1 MTQKLRER
9 LNKGGNKLMDVR
21 QQQLMEW
28 AHQQLLESGLAEQQ
42 PEPLTT
48 VSGDASFRRYF
59 RCAFQ
64 SPNGQAT
71 TVIAVDAPPE
81 KEDNH
86 SFIRVAETLGNR
98 GVNVPQVLAKDY
110 DQGFMLLSDFGD
122 VLLRDV
128 LDETC
133 CDKLYTQALYDL
145 LRLQKADFTPELPR
159 YDSALL
165 QREMMLFQDWFLGE
179 HLGLALNEDELAL
192 LSETFA
198 LLEASALEQPMV
210 TVHRDYHSR
219 NIMHVKDQP
228 LGIIDFQDA
237 VFGPFTYDA
246 VSLLRDCYIN
256 WPEEKVR
263 AWALD
268 FKNHFDQQE
277 LCEAVPASQF
287 FYWFDLMGT
296 QRHLKAIGIF
306 SRLNYRDGKS
316 GYLKDIPRTLNYVL
330 NEIEPYA
337 AFEKFRGF
345 LRERVVP
352 AFLEKQPEARA
363 HLNGAL

>member
-1 MTQKLRER
+1 
-9 LNKGGNKLMDVR
+9 
-21 QQQLMEW
+21 MEW
-28 AHQQLLESGLAEQQ
+28 SHQQLLASGLAVQR
-42 PEPLTT
+42 PDPLTT

-64 SPNGQAT
+64 TPEGQTA

-81 KEDNH
+81 KEDNQ
-86 SFIRVAETLGNR
+86 SFIRVAETLGDR
-98 GVNVPQVLAKDY
+98 GVNVPKVLAKDFA
-110 DQGFMLLSDFGD
+110 QGFMLLSDFGD
-122 VLLRDV
+122 VLLSDV
-128 LDETC
+128 LDESC
-133 CDKLYTQALYDL
+133 CDQLYTQALHDL
-145 LRLQKADFTPELPR
+145 LRLQKVNFNPELPR

-165 QREMMLFQDWFLGE
+165 QREMLLFQDWFLGE
-179 HLGLALNEDELAL
+179 HLGLELSEAELAL
-192 LSETFA
+192 LIETFGR
-198 LLEASALEQPMV
+198 LEASALEQPMV

-219 NIMHVKDQP
+219 NIMHAKDQP

-246 VSLLRDCYIN
+246 VSLLRDCYIH
-256 WPEEKVR
+256 WPDEKVR

-287 FYWFDLMGT
+287 FYWFDLMGA

-330 NEIEPYA
+330 AETEPYPA
-337 AFEKFRGF
+337 LEKFRIF
-345 LRERVVP
+345 LLERVVP
-352 AFLEKQPEARA
+352 VFLEKQPDARDY
-363 HLNGAL
+363 LEI